1 MIRFVKVVLRIDAE
15 VLRVDRIDE
24 AINATINRKTDI
36 DYLIVADRADVMG
49 GKLYLMGGGFDRIQP
64 PEFPLN
70 LMLGIAVGIRVP
82 YQETEDPHKIRVT
95 LERADGDKLV
105 EIEAELQTGRPPG
118 MRGKDLPVPMAFNVP
133 ITVAE
138 PGEYVLTAHVDGREL
153 RRHQIT
159 ASRRGG

>member
-1 MIRFVKVVLRIDAE
+1 M
-15 VLRVDRIDE
+15 DE
-24 AINATINRKTDI
+24 AISSTINRKTDV

-64 PEFPLN
+64 PDYPLN
-70 LMLGIAVGIRVP
+70 LMLGIAVGVRVP

-95 LERADGDKLV
+95 LERADGDNLV
-105 EIEAELQTGRPPG
+105 EIEAEIQTGRPPG

-133 ITVAE
+133 LTLSE
-138 PGEYVLTAHVDGREL
+138 PGDYVLTATVDGREL

-159 ASRRGG
+159 ASKRGS

>member
-1 MIRFVKVVLRIDAE
+1 M
-15 VLRVDRIDE
+15 DRIDE
-24 AINATINRKTDI
+24 AINATLNRKTEI

-64 PEFPLN
+64 PDFPLS
-70 LMLGIAVGIRVP
+70 LMLGIAVGVRVP
-82 YQETEDPHKIRVT
+82 YHETEDPHTVRET

-133 ITVAE
+133 ITVSE
-138 PGEYVLTAHVDGREL
+138 PGDYVLNAHVDGRER

-159 ASRRGG
+159 ASERGG